1 CKRSCEHLQPEL
13 STSIPS
19 KERIFA
25 MNMREIQKMQ
35 QRLVKMQEELK
46 ASQFTGTAGGGAV
59 TITMSGKFEITA
71 VKIDPEAFNA
81 EDIAELEVMILA
93 ASRDA
98 FNKATEAQQKLM
110 GSVTG
115 GMKIPGLF

>member
-1 CKRSCEHLQPEL
+1 
-13 STSIPS
+13 
-19 KERIFA
+19 

-35 QRLVKMQEELK
+35 QKLMKMQEELE
-46 ASQFTGTAGGGAV
+46 ATLFTGTAGGGAV

-81 EDIAELEVMILA
+81 EDIAELEVMVLA
-93 ASRDA
+93 AA
-98 FNKATEAQQKLM
+98 KAAYDKASDAQQKLTT
-110 GSVTG
+110 SLTG